1 MTLYVDDPA
10 VDTRVDAPVRRLCR
24 IEDGEVFA
32 YVSRGNEFVRM
43 RDHELWAFEHDGV
56 LVSARSGEPLAY
68 REGKVYFA
76 CEGGAPLYYERAH

>member
-1 MTLYVDDPA
+1 MTLYIDDQ
-10 VDTRVDAPVRRLCR
+10 RVDARVEAPLRCLCR

-32 YVSRGNEFVRM
+32 YVARGNEFVRM
-43 RDHELWAFEHDGV
+43 RDHQLWAFEHDDI

-76 CEGGAPLYYERAH
+76 SEDGAPLYYERAH